1 MSGCILARV
10 APTGVSVSIVVAVV
24 VVAVVKVV
32 VVGIVIVV
40 MCTIWNMPR
49 TINAMYYATKISK

>member
-10 APTGVSVSIVVAVV
+10 APTSVSVSIVVAVV
-24 VVAVVKVV
+24 VVVV
-32 VVGIVIVV
+32 VVSIVIVV